1 MGASSSTQRAPR
13 SRYSMLTDSWTTRST
28 PAASAASTI
37 AAEPSVRTRS
47 LLLHALAL
55 IQRRIGGIAVARLT
69 TASWSVNTAI
79 SAERSN
85 SDADEGVAPCAV
97 SAAAFSGVR
106 ASAVTE

>member
-1 MGASSSTQRAPR
+1 
-13 SRYSMLTDSWTTRST
+13 MLTDSWTSRST
-28 PAASAASTI
+28 PAASAASTT
-37 AAEPSVRTRS
+37 AVEPSVRTRS

-55 IQRRIGGIAVARLT
+55 IHRLIGGIAVARLT
-69 TASWSVNTAI
+69 TASWPLNAVV

-85 SDADEGVAPCAV
+85 SDADTGVAPCAV